1 VRLLRAAVE
10 IYKGTFRGAEYGNRV
25 SDWIKH
31 FKLDGNPFGRES
43 ETWRYYYGARY
54 GVSSLRLEQAFEQKR
69 GYIVVSGP
77 AGTGKS
83 TLVNSVLSRTDVYA
97 KATVSVSQRPPACVI
112 DALLSG
118 REPLQDSF
126 TPTRKRAALLEM
138 IEHARSQNRSIVC
151 VVEDAHLARAGQLKD
166 LITAIN
172 ITPDAHQVLLLVLV
186 GRADLNDTLRT
197 RSLAGLKS
205 RIATKIETVPMSME
219 EVADFVADRLD
230 SAGCESPGKIFPHIA
245 MRKVAQGSHGVI
257 ALCETIARTA
267 LDRAATGQSKTISPE
282 LVEEIGAIYRPPSEG
297 SNTRTLLA
305 SLPGFLNPGPVL
317 GVVSLAL
324 LVAAAQI
331 AMVGSNRV
339 TVEAAV
345 GSLTGISATPTIS
358 IKSSNDIAQRRKQNM
373 RENFLAGTPYEV
385 EIAPPARPAP
395 AGQTGMSGDSVP
407 SRSEVDAIT
416 ISPAPATDAERPI
429 TVGPTESLQVG
440 AFRELRS
447 AADMKARLQKHFG
460 DVYIST
466 IESGGEPLYRV
477 RIGRFRTNVDT
488 LHMIQLLQAAG
499 YPSFRVKAD
508 S

>member
-1 VRLLRAAVE
+1 M
-10 IYKGTFRGAEYGNRV
+10 

-31 FKLDGNPFGRES
+31 FKLHGNPFGRES

-54 GVSSLRLEQAFEQKR
+54 GVASLRLEQAFEQRR
-69 GYIVVSGP
+69 GYVVVTGP

-83 TLVNSVLSRTDVYA
+83 TLVNSVLDVADVYA
-97 KATVSVSQRPPACVI
+97 RATVSVSQRTPMAVI

-118 REPLQDSF
+118 REPMQDSF

-138 IEHARSQNRSIVC
+138 IEHARAQGRPIVC
-151 VVEDAHLARAGQLKD
+151 VVEDAHLARVGQLKD
-166 LITAIN
+166 LITAVN
-172 ITPDAHQVLLLVLV
+172 ITPDAHQVLTLVLV
-186 GRADLNDTLRT
+186 GRAELAETLKT
-197 RSLAGLKS
+197 RALAGLKT
-205 RIATKIETVPMSME
+205 RIATKIETAPMTSE
-219 EVADFVADRLD
+219 QVSDFVCDRLE
-230 SAGCESPGKIFPHIA
+230 SAGCESPKEIFPAEA
-245 MRKVAQGSHGVI
+245 MLRVAHNSRGVT

-267 LDRAATGQSKTISPE
+267 LDRAAAGQSKEVSPE
-282 LVEEIGAIYRPPSEG
+282 LVEEIGAIYRPPDEDPSAR
-297 SNTRTLLA
+297 SLLA
-305 SLPGFLNPGPVL
+305 GLPGFLNPGPVL

-345 GSLTGISATPTIS
+345 GSLTGISASPTVS

-385 EIAPPARPAP
+385 EIPPPARPAP
-395 AGQTGMSGDSVP
+395 QNSGAS
-407 SRSEVDAIT
+407 
-416 ISPAPATDAERPI
+416 SPASNTADDKIAVSEPPATDAEPP
-429 TVGPTESLQVG
+429 VSLGPADSLQVG

-447 AADMKARLQKHFG
+447 AADMKARLQKHFD

-466 IESGGEPLYRV
+466 VESGGEPLYRV
-477 RIGRFRTNVDT
+477 RVGRYRDNRNA
-488 LHMIQLLQAAG
+488 LHTTQLLQAAG

-508 S
+508 D

>member
-1 VRLLRAAVE
+1 
-10 IYKGTFRGAEYGNRV
+10 V
-25 SDWIKH
+25 SDWVKH

-54 GVSSLRLEQAFEQKR
+54 GVASLRLEQAFEQKR
-69 GYIVVSGP
+69 GYIVVTGP

-97 KATVSVSQRPPACVI
+97 RATVSVSQRTPAGVI
-112 DALLSG
+112 DALLNS
-118 REPLQDSF
+118 REPIQDGF

-138 IEHARSQNRSIVC
+138 IEHARAQKRSIVC

-166 LITAIN
+166 LITAVN

-186 GRADLNDTLRT
+186 GRPELNDTLRT
-197 RSLAGLKS
+197 RSLAGLKT
-205 RIATKIETVPMSME
+205 RISTKIETAPMSME
-219 EVADFVADRLD
+219 EVADFVSDRLET
-230 SAGCESPGKIFPHIA
+230 AGCEAPEEILPAIS
-245 MRKVAQGSHGVI
+245 MRKIAQSSHGVI

-267 LDRAATGQSKTISPE
+267 LERAAAGESRKISPE
-282 LVEEIGAIYRPPSEG
+282 LVEEIGAIYRPPDEPVSAR
-297 SNTRTLLA
+297 SILA

-345 GSLTGISATPTIS
+345 GSLAGISASSTVS
-358 IKSSNDIAQRRKQNM
+358 IKSSDDIAQRRKQNM

-385 EIAPPARPAP
+385 EIAPPAKP
-395 AGQTGMSGDSVP
+395 GTTSDSGP
-407 SRSEVDAIT
+407 SRADVDAIA
-416 ISPAPATDAERPI
+416 ISPAPATDAEQPI
-429 TVGPTESLQVG
+429 NLGPAESLQVG

-447 AADMKARLQKHFG
+447 AADMKARLQKHFD

-466 IESGGEPLYRV
+466 VESGGEPLYRV
-477 RIGRFRTNVDT
+477 RVGRFRSNGDT
-488 LHMIQLLQAAG
+488 LHMMQLLQAAG
-499 YPSFRVKAD
+499 YASFRVKAD
-508 S
+508 G